1 MTFNAREP
9 GLDRDALE
17 LALASAGEQLELLPD
32 GRVLRGLENSKLARR
47 MSTAASRAGLRPR
60 LMRVF
65 NTAVHLTVH
74 YSRLVD
80 EVSLGQLAHEAGL
93 GPGAARKLGADLAEL
108 VTAGVLLYR
117 PGRGRGRMSTIG
129 IPARFASDVLLRLQ
143 REGRWTPPVTDQPR
157 GDNIDN
163 ATPEPSVSTG
173 GPDVV
178 DQPEDDL
185 HADLRRPDSAAH
197 EGHNVP
203 QNSPGRGGVSERAP
217 SSYVPKAPLPPSSAP
232 AANTA
237 SSPQTRG
244 AATPHDNLDNA
255 GDNVRRVS
263 PADLDWILNRLPQ
276 QLRTTPGSRGRQRQV
291 ASLCTAL
298 AEEFRRK
305 EILDRITHALP
316 AVVDSAA
323 GFLAYRVSRL
333 MDCAESPRHRRLR
346 DQALQEASRV
356 AAQESSATR
365 DAAADWQATVL
376 AELSPALLAA
386 MAELSLATVWRRPTA
401 ALVDTPNPTGLA
413 HTVSSMLRE
422 AVAGVEPSVSTRGEG
437 VVREAALRLLADAG
451 LEPKELSSDAVD
463 AVVQAPT
470 LAAAVVA
477 LCRPDQRNNATDT
490 VLTLP
495 PDPRPGPAAEELSCV
510 ACGEE
515 DDTVQQRP
523 ELPSGSAVCT
533 ACYTAAV
540 DDNLVVEHEVVETDD
555 EVVDRQP
562 WWATIHDDDEG
573 DLDDEEVA

>member
-1 MTFNAREP
+1 M
-9 GLDRDALE
+9 
-17 LALASAGEQLELLPD
+17 SAI
-32 GRVLRGLENSKLARR
+32 
-47 MSTAASRAGLRPR
+47 
-60 LMRVF
+60 
-65 NTAVHLTVH
+65 
-74 YSRLVD
+74 
-80 EVSLGQLAHEAGL
+80 
-93 GPGAARKLGADLAEL
+93 
-108 VTAGVLLYR
+108 GV
-117 PGRGRGRMSTIG
+117 
-129 IPARFASDVLLRLQ
+129 PARFASDILLRLQ
-143 REGRWTPPVTDQPR
+143 REGRWTSPVTDQPR
-157 GDNIDN
+157 GDNGDN
-163 ATPEPSVSTG
+163 GTPEPSVSTG
-173 GPDVV
+173 RPDVV
-178 DQPEDDL
+178 APPEDDL
-185 HADLRRPDSAAH
+185 HADLRRPDPAAH
-197 EGHNVP
+197 EGHNVA

-276 QLRTTPGSRGRQRQV
+276 QLRTAPGSRGRQRQV
-291 ASLCTAL
+291 ASLRTAL

-333 MDCAESPRHRRLR
+333 MDCTESPRHRRLR

-401 ALVDTPNPTGLA
+401 ALVDAPNPTGLA

-451 LEPKELSSDAVD
+451 LEPRELTSDAVD

-495 PDPRPGPAAEELSCV
+495 PDRPGPDAEELSCV

-523 ELPSGSAVCT
+523 ELPNGSAACA
-533 ACYTAAV
+533 ACYAAAV
-540 DDNLVVEHEVVETDD
+540 DDNLVVDHEVVEPDD
-555 EVVDRQP
+555 EGADHRP
-562 WWATIHDDDEG
+562 WWAAVDGDDDDF